1 MKRKKKI
8 EARKRSDS
16 RASTNLKSIAER
28 ASLSI
33 EIIEGK
39 SLAAKDLGGT
49 SDPFVEIELD
59 GQVYETSVIWKTLNP
74 QWNEKFNLFV
84 SEGIS
89 D

>member
-1 MKRKKKI
+1 VKRKKKL
-8 EARKRSDS
+8 ERKRADS
-16 RASTNLKSIAER
+16 RVNVLPSKSIAER
-28 ASLSI
+28 ASLSL

-49 SDPFVEIELD
+49 SDPFVEIEFE

-84 SEGIS
+84 I
-89 D
+89 